1 MPYERL
7 FLALFLAQAN
17 DKLKFIGLRGNIIAP
32 FYLLNGEVLRTIMQV
47 SRQPSEN
54 NREVPASEPLVEVTR
69 GGITE
74 SRHRGH
80 VVAVEP
86 DGTVVA
92 HLGGLETVTYLRSS
106 AKPHQAIPL
115 IASGAA
121 DRFGFTEKEIALA
134 CASHSGEPI
143 HTEVAAA
150 MLEKIGLGAD
160 ALKCGVHEPFSPEV
174 SRRLRE
180 KGEAPNILQNNCS
193 GKHAGMLALAL
204 HLGAPTETY
213 DQPSNSVQL
222 AIGETVSRFSGIPI
236 EDIAVGVDGCGVPV
250 FGITVNAMARMYA
263 RLVAP
268 PAEFDEQTKSA
279 CARIVAAMTTH
290 PELIGGASERLD
302 TEIMKA
308 APGKLISKVGAEGVY
323 TAGILPCEDWPR
335 GLGLAI
341 KIEDGDDHRARP
353 TVVIES
359 LRQLGILADESL
371 EAVARYAFFPVRN
384 RRGDVVGEVT
394 PEFKLKRAGT
404 EQS

>member
-1 MPYERL
+1 
-7 FLALFLAQAN
+7 
-17 DKLKFIGLRGNIIAP
+17 
-32 FYLLNGEVLRTIMQV
+32 MQV

-54 NREVPASEPLVEVTR
+54 NKEIPVPEPLVEVTR

-86 DGTVVA
+86 EGNVIA
-92 HLGGLETVTYLRSS
+92 YLGGPETLTYLRSS
-106 AKPHQAIPL
+106 AKPIQAIPL
-115 IASGAA
+115 IVSGAA

-143 HTEVAAA
+143 HVEVAGS
-150 MLEKIGLGAD
+150 MLKKIGLGPE
-160 ALKCGVHEPFSPEV
+160 ALKCGTHEPFSLEV
-174 SRRLRE
+174 TRQLRE
-180 KGEAPNILQNNCS
+180 KGEEPNVLQNNCS

-204 HLGAPTETY
+204 HLGAPIETY
-213 DQPSNSVQL
+213 DRADNPVQL
-222 AIGETVSRFSGIPI
+222 AIGEVISQFSGVAM

-250 FGITVNAMARMYA
+250 FGVTVKAMALIYA

-268 PAEFDEQTKSA
+268 PSEFDQKTRSA
-279 CARIVAAMTTH
+279 CARIVSAMTKH
-290 PELIGGASERLD
+290 PELIGGTSDRLD
-302 TEIMKA
+302 TELMKA
-308 APGKLISKVGAEGVY
+308 AKGRLVSKVGAEGVY
-323 TAGILPCEDWPR
+323 TVGVLPSKEWPR
-335 GLGLAI
+335 GFGLAV

-394 PEFKLKRAGT
+394 AEFKLNRPEEHGRN
-404 EQS
+404 